1 MKTAYLALLA
11 GVLMLSA
18 AEAGDKTMSKRVT
31 ALMSALNVEEASNKA
46 LPSRKERGLSV
57 LKFKKTESLRVS
69 HRQGLENSENDTED
83 ELIFSNDKGES
94 KAFGKIKYRKT
105 AKAAQLALFEEL
117 AMNSLPLNLLLER
130 YEVDK
135 KGPGDLCISDK
146 LKNKVHF
153 TRGNVAVSVRSED
166 AEVNAKELAR
176 QMDQILVEG
185 NEK

>member
-1 MKTAYLALLA
+1 
-11 GVLMLSA
+11 
-18 AEAGDKTMSKRVT
+18 
-31 ALMSALNVEEASNKA
+31 
-46 LPSRKERGLSV
+46 
-57 LKFKKTESLRVS
+57 
-69 HRQGLENSENDTED
+69 
-83 ELIFSNDKGES
+83 
-94 KAFGKIKYRKT
+94 
-105 AKAAQLALFEEL
+105 
-117 AMNSLPLNLLLER
+117 MNSLPLNLLLER